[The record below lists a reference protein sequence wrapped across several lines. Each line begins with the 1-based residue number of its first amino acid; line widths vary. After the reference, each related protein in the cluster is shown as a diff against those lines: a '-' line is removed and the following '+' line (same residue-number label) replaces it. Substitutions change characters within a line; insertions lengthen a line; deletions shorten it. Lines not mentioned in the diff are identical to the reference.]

1 MNIFKSLDKVI
12 ESITT
17 KVLVV
22 CVLSMLFLSV
32 LNIVLRWFNA
42 HVMWIEP
49 FVRYMVVLSA
59 FLGGAIATGRR
70 THIGIDI
77 VGKYFE
83 TKKMMTAHA
92 WVKRIIDIVSVVALV
107 FLTKGCVDFV
117 SQEAQY
123 GRIVFLG
130 IHAKYLAMILPF
142 GFGLMGIRFFL
153 GFILSF
159 DNSKKEQ
166 A

>member
-1 MNIFKSLDKVI
+1 MNIFKLLDKAV
-12 ESITT
+12 ESFTT
-17 KVLVV
+17 KTLVV
-22 CVLSMLFLSV
+22 CVLSMLLLSV

-59 FLGGAIATGRR
+59 FLGGVIATGRG

-77 VGKYFE
+77 IGKYFE

-92 WVKRIIDIVSVVALV
+92 WVKRIIDVVSIVALI
-107 FLTKGCVDFV
+107 FLTKACVDFV
-117 SQEAQY
+117 SQEAEY

-153 GFILSF
+153 GLVLSF
-159 DNSKKEQ
+159 DHSEKEQ

>member
-1 MNIFKSLDKVI
+1 MKLFKSLDKLI
-12 ESITT
+12 ELITT
-17 KVLVV
+17 KTLVV

-49 FVRYMVVLSA
+49 FVRYVVVLSA
-59 FLGGAIATGRR
+59 FLGGAIATGKR

-83 TKKMMTAHA
+83 TKKMMVAHA
-92 WVKRIIDIVSVVALV
+92 WVKRITDIVSVAALI
-107 FLTKGCVDFV
+107 FLTKGCIDFV
-117 SQEAQY
+117 AQEAEY

-142 GFGLMGIRFFL
+142 GFGLMGLRFLL

-159 DNSKKEQ
+159 DSKLEQ